1 MLRHIFKE
9 KSGAAAV
16 ELAVVSPLLCI
27 VLLGIVDGWSHSNH
41 TMNMRAAVKAG
52 ANYVMQGG
60 TSEALTQDVAMLA
73 WTKPPA
79 DASVRVEQ
87 VCYCGTVAAQCDVL
101 CSSNGKP
108 PSGYFRIVAR
118 ATWTPPVPVRLVL
131 EESKSEQSETIRVR

>member
-1 MLRHIFKE
+1 MLRHIFKD

-60 TSEALTQDVAMLA
+60 TSEALTQDVAMSA
-73 WTKPPA
+73 WIKPPS
-79 DASVRVEQ
+79 DANIRVEQ
-87 VCYCGTVAAQCDVL
+87 VCYCGTVTAQCNAL

-108 PSGYFRIVAR
+108 PSGYFRIVAKG
-118 ATWTPPVPVRLVL
+118 TWTPPVPVRLVL
-131 EESKSEQSETIRVR
+131 EESQSEQSETIRVR